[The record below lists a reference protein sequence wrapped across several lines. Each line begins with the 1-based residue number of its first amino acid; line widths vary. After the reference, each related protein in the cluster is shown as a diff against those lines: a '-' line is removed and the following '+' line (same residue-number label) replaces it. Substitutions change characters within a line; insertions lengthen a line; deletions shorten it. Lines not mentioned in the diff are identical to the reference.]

1 MPAISNEHA
10 QGLYGEAGARLELL
24 YNPLVTKDFIK
35 VQGGADTLNWMSFR
49 AGLLDS
55 AGEWELKERGLL
67 PLGFR
72 AGGKSPFT
80 PK

>member
-10 QGLYGEAGARLELL
+10 QRLYGEAGAWLKLL

-35 VQGGADTLNWMSFR
+35 VQGGGDTPNWMSFR

-55 AGEWELKERGLL
+55 AGKQGLKEEALL

-72 AGGKSPFT
+72 AGRESPFT